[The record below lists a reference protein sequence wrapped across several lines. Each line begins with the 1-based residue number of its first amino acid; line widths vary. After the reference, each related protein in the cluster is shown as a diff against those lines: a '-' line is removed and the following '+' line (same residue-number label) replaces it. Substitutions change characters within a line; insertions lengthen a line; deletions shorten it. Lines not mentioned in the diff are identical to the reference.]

1 MQMKRHRPNNL
12 PQTSKE
18 ALERTRDQDVEQ
30 ISRSLNGVEVQVVI
44 SGSIAAVQSIKFI
57 RSLRRLGANVH
68 CLLTDG
74 GKMFITKT
82 SLEWASQNPV
92 ITTFSGL
99 SEHALP
105 KDLLLVAPAS
115 GNFIAKAASGICDS
129 PATTFFA
136 SYLGA
141 KQKTMVIPT
150 MHENLYDS
158 QIFQKNLQTLNTNGV
173 YVYEEISAEGRKKF
187 PDPDTLAIEASHYYN
202 ANDKKVF
209 INMGGTKSR
218 LDAVRY
224 LGNTS
229 SGRLGSQITEELYR
243 RGYQVDV
250 LMGSVTTEPRCGN
263 ITKKPWIDDF
273 SKHIEQTDFSQYHGA
288 VCCGAILDYKISN
301 PADKKTASGQDSW
314 NITLEST
321 KKLIP
326 MIQPNGKK
334 KVGFKLSEPMEES
347 AKQKLVNSYIKK
359 YELSQLIFNE
369 IDDVTPTGHKA
380 TIFTKNQDTK
390 KAENRL
396 EISQYIADHMDGTK

>member
-1 MQMKRHRPNNL
+1 MQMKRHKPSNL
-12 PQTSKE
+12 TQTSKE

-30 ISRSLNGVEVQVVI
+30 ISRSLQDVEVQVVI

-74 GKMFITKT
+74 GQMFITKT

-92 ITTFSGL
+92 ITSFSGL

-115 GNFIAKAASGICDS
+115 GNFIAKAATGICDS

-158 QIFQKNLQTLNTNGV
+158 KIFQKNLKTLSTNGV
-173 YVYEEISAEGRKKF
+173 YVYEENSEEGRKKF
-187 PDPDTLAIEASHYYN
+187 PDPDRLAIEASHFYHLN
-202 ANDKKVF
+202 QKKIF
-209 INMGGTKSR
+209 INMGGTQSK
-218 LDAVRY
+218 LDAVRF

-229 SGRLGSQITEELYR
+229 SGRLGSSITEELYR
-243 RGYQVDV
+243 RGYEVDV
-250 LMGSVTTEPRCGN
+250 LMGSVTTEPKCGN
-263 ITKKPWIDDF
+263 ITRALWIEDF
-273 SKHIEQTDFSQYHGA
+273 TKYIEEAHWNDYDGA

-301 PADKKTASGQDSW
+301 PANEKTSSGKDSW
-314 NITLEST
+314 SISLEPT

-326 MIQPNGKK
+326 MIQPKGKK
-334 KVGFKLSEPMEES
+334 KVGFKLSEAMDEAS
-347 AKQKLVNSYIKK
+347 KQKLVKSYVDK
-359 YELSQLIFNE
+359 YNLSQLVFNE
-369 IDDVTPTGHKA
+369 IGDVSPTSHKA
-380 TIFTKNQDTK
+380 TIFTKDKETK
-390 KAENRL
+390 NAMNRS
-396 EISQYIADHMDGTK
+396 EISQIIADHMDDKN